1 MSNPYTYP
9 LCIRKPCSYVYQQPR
24 TRYFLFTYI
33 TTTTVPSFPEIQ
45 SQFAINYAQVNWTVA
60 IPALGLSVGPL
71 VWSSLAE
78 IYGRRIVFIVGTAIA
93 LVSTIGVAVADQYG
107 GYMAARFFQGLG
119 VSPAS
124 TVGMAVGMSST
135 ASAFFFFILFIL
147 SLG

>member
-1 MSNPYTYP
+1 M
-9 LCIRKPCSYVYQQPR
+9 
-24 TRYFLFTYI
+24 
-33 TTTTVPSFPEIQ
+33 
-45 SQFAINYAQVNWTVA
+45 
-60 IPALGLSVGPL
+60 
-71 VWSSLAE
+71 
-78 IYGRRIVFIVGTAIA
+78 FIVGTAIA